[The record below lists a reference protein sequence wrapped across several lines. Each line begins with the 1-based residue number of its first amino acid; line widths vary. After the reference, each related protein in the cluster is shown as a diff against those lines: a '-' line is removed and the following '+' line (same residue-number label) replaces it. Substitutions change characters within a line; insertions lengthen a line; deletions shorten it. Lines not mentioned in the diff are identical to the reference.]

1 MYRFVCLCMYMYIY
15 VCVCMC
21 VCMYISIYVYACIC
35 VWVCVSVCLFVHVC
49 IYRYGFTVSAYVCLN
64 EYVCARL
71 LKIPLVMVVFGR
83 QHD

>member
-1 MYRFVCLCMYMYIY
+1 MSVY
-15 VCVCMC
+15 VCKFKC
-21 VCMYISIYVYACIC
+21 
-35 VWVCVSVCLFVHVC
+35 VCVSLSVSVYVLVHVC